1 MSLTL
6 SEPAYWIELE
16 ANAPWFTDPLIGEL
30 LIAQIDTHRRHGDFR
45 LHAFVLLPRAWHAI
59 VTPDAGCIQTV
70 VQMIRRATSKR
81 LNPHLEHEL
90 RWKGRIKAP
99 IQNAWELLLLCGE
112 IHLLPVRAGLVEDP
126 EHYPFSSLV
135 TLDVDEP
142 PLGLTAE
149 EAVG

>member
-1 MSLTL
+1 MNMTL

-16 ANAPWFTDPLIGEL
+16 ANAPWFTDPLLGEL
-30 LIAQIDTHRRHGDFR
+30 LLAQIDIHRRHGDFL
-45 LHAFVLLPRAWHAI
+45 LHAFVLLPHTWQAI
-59 VTPDAGCIQTV
+59 VTPRGSIQTL
-70 VQMIRRATSKR
+70 VQTLRRTTSKR

-90 RWKGRIKAP
+90 RWKGRIKSP
-99 IQNAWELLLLCGE
+99 IQDAWELLLLCGE

-126 EHYPFSSLV
+126 EAYPFSSLV

-142 PLGLTAE
+142 PFGLTAE